1 MLAHHSQRK
10 HPKYGPLY
18 LTNMQHRV
26 LSAMNAMRLSGEQ
39 YVDLSEVKK
48 QIVNALE
55 KRGYIAPLSAYRK
68 ETRFRMTALG
78 LEAYALF
85 RPPRMYRTD
94 GMCPKCGERPRLD
107 YNGRSTGYCRECLYE
122 IKRDSRLHGNS
133 RSASDPCVKCGATPR
148 HISAGKVTSYCL
160 PCFKAQNRKNRQAR
174 QQRLLEQIAAG
185 NVPTCAVPDCDQPVR
200 HTAKHVSAYCLEH
213 ERECN
218 RRSYAKVRDDR
229 WRRKFASLRIAPAVE
244 YQQAGD

>member
-39 YVDLSEVKK
+39 YVDLSEVKR

-55 KRGYIAPLSAYRK
+55 KRGYIAPLSAHRK
-68 ETRFRMTALG
+68 ETRYRMTALG

-85 RPPRMYRTD
+85 RPARMYRTD

-107 YNGRSTGYCRECLYE
+107 YNGRSTGYCRECLYA

-148 HISAGKVTSYCL
+148 HVSSGKVTSYCEA
-160 PCFKAQNRKNRQAR
+160 CFKAQNRKNRQSR
-174 QQRLLEQIAAG
+174 QARLLAQIAAG
-185 NVPTCAVPDCDQPVR
+185 DVPTCSEPDCDQPVR
-200 HTAKHVSAYCLEH
+200 HTAKHVSNYCVEH
-213 ERECN
+213 DRECN
-218 RRSYAKVRDDR
+218 RRSYRTRRDDR
-229 WRRKFASLRIAPAVE
+229 WRRKFASLQIVPRAE